1 MDNEKEPNE
10 ETTPTSKEE
19 GIMGTGKEPKEE
31 TTSTSTASGGV
42 HSKGLQLWV
51 YGVLTLNGCWYFSH
65 SWWVIL

>member
-1 MDNEKEPNE
+1 MDKNEKPN
-10 ETTPTSKEE
+10 
-19 GIMGTGKEPKEE
+19 EE